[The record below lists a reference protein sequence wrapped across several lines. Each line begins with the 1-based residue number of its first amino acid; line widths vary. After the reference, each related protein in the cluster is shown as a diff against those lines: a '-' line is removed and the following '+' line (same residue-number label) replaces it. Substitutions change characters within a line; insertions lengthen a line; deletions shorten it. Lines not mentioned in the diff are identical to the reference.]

1 MLPHY
6 PPHFFEELIAKL
18 EDVAKVAFGN
28 DFQAEEMLW
37 WGSLDLSRHQARI
50 WLLQKKQLP
59 VFWGSC
65 YGRGKIWPRRC
76 GKILHSI

>member
-50 WLLQKKQLP
+50 WLLQKKTTARFLRQLLWTGEDLATK
-59 VFWGSC
+59 V
-65 YGRGKIWPRRC
+65 R
-76 GKILHSI
+76 